1 MSKKTLPTAMTY
13 EELLAAMQA
22 EENFSAEEEVSNT
35 PVIEE
40 ILEYE
45 NNVVPF
51 LSHYNIQPGEM
62 TVSKKLL
69 YELYKKHV
77 DEPLEPLQFHRIV
90 GKFIGHYSNYS
101 GNFYRINQ
109 NQFAISAHIFKLFT
123 ESTVTKTKSD
133 TYQRHFQNFL
143 TTKNIT
149 KGKNWVQGYV
159 IYEIYLD
166 FCRDRHK
173 KPSLSYRNFHE
184 FLKQNFNF
192 KRLNSNRALWFAVN
206 DETKSY
212 FNEEKVNEIE
222 ARRSKKKR

>member
-22 EENFSAEEEVSNT
+22 SEDASVDEVETVSQ
-35 PVIEE
+35 PIEE

-77 DEPLEPLQFHRIV
+77 QDPLEPLQFHRIV

-101 GNFYRINQ
+101 G
-109 NQFAISAHIFKLFT
+109 S
-123 ESTVTKTKSD
+123 
-133 TYQRHFQNFL
+133 
-143 TTKNIT
+143 
-149 KGKNWVQGYV
+149 
-159 IYEIYLD
+159 
-166 FCRDRHK
+166 
-173 KPSLSYRNFHE
+173 
-184 FLKQNFNF
+184 
-192 KRLNSNRALWFAVN
+192 
-206 DETKSY
+206 
-212 FNEEKVNEIE
+212 
-222 ARRSKKKR
+222 